1 MLKTIHNVTTGEI
14 ITREMTDK
22 EIEATQAAS
31 QEHNR
36 RKEEAIAKE
45 AKRQEVL
52 AKLGLTPEEAQAL
65 LGQAQFPKL

>member
-1 MLKTIHNVTTGEI
+1 MLKTIHNVETGEI
-14 ITREMTDK
+14 ITREMTNE
-22 EIEATQAAS
+22 EIIAIEMAS
-31 QEHNR
+31 AEHNR

-65 LGQAQFPKL
+65 LG